1 MRRLSPLQQENEL
14 GDCFYITRLAW
25 GRDGGPSLSAYISLQ
40 GYFPVFSHR
49 CQEQLSTVARL
60 EMTAASL
67 QGCIDINETAAC
79 VQSWR
84 KNGGGEKR
92 KLGHIKT
99 AKLQEQKFER
109 ISQVL

>member
-49 CQEQLSTVARL
+49 CQDAVARL
-60 EMTAASL
+60 EMTAASI
-67 QGCIDINETAAC
+67 QSCIDKIETAAC
-79 VQSWR
+79 VQSRR

-92 KLGHIKT
+92 KLGQSRT
-99 AKLQEQKFER
+99 AKLQK
-109 ISQVL
+109 